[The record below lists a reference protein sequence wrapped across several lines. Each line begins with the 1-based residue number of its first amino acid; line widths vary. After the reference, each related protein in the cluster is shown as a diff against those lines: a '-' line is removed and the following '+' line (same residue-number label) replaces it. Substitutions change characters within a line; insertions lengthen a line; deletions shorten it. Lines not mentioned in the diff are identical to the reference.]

1 MSAPRLPW
9 RRGYIVFVAIMCW
22 VGPRAT
28 GLRAQSDLSPA
39 VQAAACVR
47 DTDTVF
53 EELVLGLSPD
63 LNLSGRELAAAT
75 TVAVRLAS
83 FVVAPLRLT
92 IDKLRGPGDW
102 TDATGTYHSDGL
114 LSLAQLVLELDA
126 TGRTARRRLDPG
138 TGSPEVDGAIF
149 AAIATADS
157 TAAFL
162 LDSTFGPQG
171 PRQLRLWLL
180 TAVKPPSTWASPLF
194 RVAGR
199 VPAHASPIVV
209 RASSMPSYPKAMRGP
224 PTEGDVVLA
233 FEVDEHGEVPE
244 SSLRV
249 VRTDDS
255 AFVAPALR
263 SVRETRFEPATEGGC
278 VVRARM
284 QQWVHFKP
292 PRP

>member
-1 MSAPRLPW
+1 LP
-9 RRGYIVFVAIMCW
+9 FA
-22 VGPRAT
+22 
-28 GLRAQSDLSPA
+28 
-39 VQAAACVR
+39 
-47 DTDTVF
+47 
-53 EELVLGLSPD
+53 
-63 LNLSGRELAAAT
+63 
-75 TVAVRLAS
+75 AS

-102 TDATGTYHSDGL
+102 TDPTGTYHSDGL
-114 LSLAQLVLELDA
+114 LSLAQLVLEVDA
-126 TGRTARRRLDPG
+126 SGQTARRRLDPG
-138 TGSPEVDGAIF
+138 TGSAEVDGAIF
-149 AAIATADS
+149 AAIAAADS

-162 LDSTFGPQG
+162 LDSTFGPPG
-171 PRQLRLWLL
+171 PRHVRLWLM
-180 TAVKPPSTWASPLF
+180 TAVKPPATWASPLF

-209 RASSMPSYPKAMRGP
+209 RASSMPSYPKAIRGV

-249 VRTDDS
+249 LRTDDS

-278 VVRARM
+278 AVRARM

-292 PRP
+292 PRR